1 MDGTR
6 AESAERMSEPIATY
20 RTRIQGLV
28 APRHEISDANGRLGV
43 LCAERNRW
51 SLTVRAT
58 WRPEKGE
65 VLTFRRDPGLLRSQF
80 SVWTDNREWL
90 GSSLRSRFVSREIAL
105 STPNK
110 SLRLL
115 PVPGFRRGWRL
126 HAPKTGELA
135 RITPT
140 GLSKASTIQVF
151 RRVDLELVLFA
162 YFVGSLVYAES
173 FWPGPEIV
181 DDLESLPTAASKA

>member
-1 MDGTR
+1 MP
-6 AESAERMSEPIATY
+6 EPIATY
-20 RTRIQGLV
+20 RTRPSGHL
-28 APRHEISDANGRLGV
+28 APRHEVSDASGRVGTLQ
-43 LCAERNRW
+43 AERNRW
-51 SLTVRAT
+51 GLTTRAT

-80 SVWTDNREWL
+80 SVWTDGREWL
-90 GSSLRSRFVSREIAL
+90 GSSLRSSFLGREIAL

-110 SLRLL
+110 SLRML
-115 PVPGFRRGWRL
+115 PVPGFHRGWRI

-135 RITPT
+135 RITPS
-140 GLSKASTIQVF
+140 GIGKASAIEVY

-162 YFVGSLVYAES
+162 WFVGSLVYAES

-181 DDLESLPTAASKA
+181 DDLESVPTEASKA

>member
-1 MDGTR
+1 
-6 AESAERMSEPIATY
+6 MSEPIAIY
-20 RTRIQGLV
+20 RTRPASIWAPQHAVHDAQG
-28 APRHEISDANGRLGV
+28 RIGV
-43 LCAERNRW
+43 LGLERNRFG
-51 SLTVRAT
+51 LVVQAT

-80 SVWTDNREWL
+80 SVWTDGREWL
-90 GSSLRSRFVSREIAL
+90 GSSLRGRFWGREIAL

-115 PVPGFRRGWRL
+115 PVPGFRRGWRV

-135 RITPT
+135 RITPDGWGT
-140 GLSKASTIQVF
+140 ASTIRVL

-173 FWPGPEIV
+173 FWPGPQIV
-181 DDLESLPTAASKA
+181 DDLESLPTAPSKA

>member
-1 MDGTR
+1 
-6 AESAERMSEPIATY
+6 MSEPIAIY
-20 RTRIQGLV
+20 RTRPAGLFS
-28 APRHEISDANGRLGV
+28 PRHEIHDANGRIGV
-43 LCAERNRW
+43 IHAERNRW
-51 SLTVRAT
+51 TLTTRAV

-65 VLTFRRDPGLLRSQF
+65 VLTFRRDPGLIRSQF
-80 SVWTDNREWL
+80 SVWTDGREWL
-90 GSSLRSRFVSREIAL
+90 GSSLRSRFFGREIVL

-110 SLRLL
+110 TLRLL
-115 PVPGFRRGWRL
+115 PVPGFRRGWRV

-135 RITPT
+135 RITPS
-140 GLSKASTIQVF
+140 GIGKASTIEVF

-181 DDLESLPTAASKA
+181 DDLESLPTAPSKA